1 MRTLAAV
8 VVLAMMAA
16 LQPATAAAQWHIGLE
31 VTATRFGGTAR
42 DSAND
47 AHTTLNPGAST
58 MLGVRVDREGARWG
72 VGFKVGYGKTGVRA
86 AAGPISLTDKSVGD
100 LIELDVLMQ
109 LQVGGIGP
117 SGAVKVELGPALP
130 LWDNGEGFRLR
141 FAALGAAAYEWQIA
155 GRLTGALRLEALL
168 SPSWFDPG
176 ELPPEL
182 ERVMTRRAGLSLG
195 LRYRLSRL
203 TRNSRM

>member
-1 MRTLAAV
+1 MKTLAAV
-8 VVLAMMAA
+8 VALALMSAV
-16 LQPATAAAQWHIGLE
+16 QPAAAAAQWRLGLE
-31 VTATRFGGTAR
+31 LMATRYGGTSHDTAGTGE
-42 DSAND
+42 
-47 AHTTLNPGAST
+47 TTLNPGATT
-58 MLGVRVDREGARWG
+58 MLGLRVDRSTARWSVG
-72 VGFKVGYGKTGVRA
+72 VRIAYGKTGVRA

-176 ELPPEL
+176 ELPPEVK
-182 ERVMTRRAGLSLG
+182 RIMTRRAGVSLG